1 MLRTRPWVPY
11 LYVAPAFALLA
22 LVFAYPVV
30 RVVDFSTRLIR
41 GASGPYV
48 GSLNY
53 QLVWEDPTF
62 RDALK
67 HSALLL
73 LAVPVLT
80 GLSIFFA
87 VLLYEGARGWRVY
100 RSVLFLPYILA
111 VPIVGI
117 VASYIFQLNG
127 ALNSI
132 LRAVGLDGL
141 ALDWLGSE
149 RLSLLT
155 VGIVIVW
162 REVGFGIILFLARLL
177 TMDDEQLEAA
187 RIDGAGWW
195 SQLRYII
202 VPELRGT
209 IEFYVVVASITM
221 LAWVFAYVYTITSG
235 GPGTSSTVLELYIY
249 NQGLRNSLPGHGV
262 GGGGRPAR
270 RDAGGDHAAL
280 MLIRARAAQRR
291 SSREA
296 GLKTGRIVRQATLF
310 AMAVLTL
317 YPVWFMVSTAF
328 KTQGQYL
335 NSPYALALA
344 ALGRELR
351 RRGARRDVLALVQ
364 KQRDPDARRGDR
376 VDARR
381 GARRLRDRPDA
392 VDRARRAASRS
403 APR

>member
-11 LYVAPAFALLA
+11 LYVAPAVALLC

-53 QLVWEDPTF
+53 QLVWEDSTF
-62 RDALK
+62 HDALR

-73 LAVPVLT
+73 LAVPVLLA
-80 GLSIFFA
+80 LSIFFA
-87 VLLYEGARGWRVY
+87 VLLYERARGWRIY

-117 VASYIFQLNG
+117 VASYIFELHG

-132 LRAVGLDGL
+132 LRAVHLNGL

-162 REVGFGIILFLARLL
+162 RELGFGIVLFLARLL
-177 TMDDEQLEAA
+177 SMSDEQLEAA
-187 RIDGAGWW
+187 RIDGANWW
-195 SQLRYII
+195 ARLRYVIL
-202 VPELRGT
+202 PELRGT

-221 LAWVFAYVYTITSG
+221 IAWVFAYVYTITSG

-249 NQGLRNSLPGHGV
+249 NQGLRNSLPGMASAV
-262 GGGGRPAR
+262 AVVLL
-270 RDAGGDHAAL
+270 AVSIVSISL
-280 MLIRARAAQRR
+280 LLVVRARA
-291 SSREA
+291 REEE
-296 GLKTGRIVRQATLF
+296 
-310 AMAVLTL
+310 
-317 YPVWFMVSTAF
+317 
-328 KTQGQYL
+328 
-335 NSPYALALA
+335 LA
-344 ALGRELR
+344 
-351 RRGARRDVLALVQ
+351 
-364 KQRDPDARRGDR
+364 
-376 VDARR
+376 
-381 GARRLRDRPDA
+381 
-392 VDRARRAASRS
+392 
-403 APR
+403 

>member
-11 LYVAPAFALLA
+11 FYVAPAVALIG

-53 QLVWEDPTF
+53 DLVWEDPTF
-62 RDALK
+62 HDALK

-80 GLSIFFA
+80 VLSIFFA
-87 VLLYEGARGWRVY
+87 VLLYERARGWRIY

-117 VASYIFQLNG
+117 VASYLFELNG

-132 LRAVGLDGL
+132 LRAVHLNGL

-162 REVGFGIILFLARLL
+162 REVGFGIVLFLARLL
-177 TMDDEQLEAA
+177 SMSEDQLEAA

-195 SQLRYII
+195 ARLRYVIL
-202 VPELRGT
+202 PELRGT

-221 LAWVFAYVYTITSG
+221 IAWVFAYVYTLTSG

-249 NQGLRNSLPGHGV
+249 NQGLRNSLPGMASAV
-262 GGGGRPAR
+262 AVVLL
-270 RDAGGDHAAL
+270 AVSIVSISL
-280 MLIRARAAQRR
+280 LLVVRARARA
-291 SSREA
+291 EE
-296 GLKTGRIVRQATLF
+296 
-310 AMAVLTL
+310 
-317 YPVWFMVSTAF
+317 
-328 KTQGQYL
+328 
-335 NSPYALALA
+335 LA
-344 ALGRELR
+344 
-351 RRGARRDVLALVQ
+351 
-364 KQRDPDARRGDR
+364 
-376 VDARR
+376 
-381 GARRLRDRPDA
+381 
-392 VDRARRAASRS
+392 
-403 APR
+403 